1 MALTKD
7 GTVPHRSN
15 PHARTPLPLDR
26 AAPWFNGR
34 GEATGFWRM
43 PRLFSAHEGKS
54 LEEVR
59 LSPPPPRALAI
70 PGTRFPLT
78 RTVSALQGA
87 TRMQISIVIAD
98 AIRPH
103 IPCIFSLSGR
113 GASTSQLEARLPVL
127 VCWRRRSTFCRIPR
141 GAPPMMTWCAACAP
155 RSHTTLNKTEFQNK
169 QMPCKVIPM
178 LRCETAARSHIVS
191 PHNY

>member
-1 MALTKD
+1 MVQWQRRGHGLLAYASAVL
-7 GTVPHRSN
+7 S
-15 PHARTPLPLDR
+15 ARRQVAGGGAPL
-26 AAPWFNGR
+26 AA
-34 GEATGFWRM
+34 ATQSPGDTR
-43 PRLFSAHEGKS
+43 HEVS
-54 LEEVR
+54 
-59 LSPPPPRALAI
+59 
-70 PGTRFPLT
+70 LT

-87 TRMQISIVIAD
+87 TRMQTRGWAPLISIVIAD